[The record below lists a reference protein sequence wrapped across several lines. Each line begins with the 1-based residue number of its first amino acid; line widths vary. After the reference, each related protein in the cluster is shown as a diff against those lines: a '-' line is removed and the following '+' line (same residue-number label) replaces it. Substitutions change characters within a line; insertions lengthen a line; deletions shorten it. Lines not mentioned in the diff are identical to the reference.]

1 MNPPVEKSWVPLNSR
16 ERRVLGVLVEKAKTT
31 PEYYP
36 LTIAAIVTG
45 CNQKSNRDPITTYD
59 ADDVEEIL
67 QGLRKKG
74 AVVMIEGS
82 GRVVRWKHT
91 LYDWLKVTKVE
102 LAVIAELLLRGT
114 QTEGD
119 LRSRASRME
128 PLPDLPALQA
138 VLESLAAKD
147 LVINLSPPGVR
158 RGVVVTHNLYPPNE
172 LEREKS
178 RQAAAPAV
186 EDEPDRPV
194 RPVSTRLE
202 STAGDSMQEVARL
215 RTDLEALRD
224 QVRALTEEVKELKS
238 ALGALNL
245 TLSLDKSSPDPT
257 PERGLSR
264 WRRLP
269 MKASKRPRPSRSC
282 RSGSSR
288 CWPTTA
294 KSHLP
299 G

>member
-1 MNPPVEKSWVPLNSR
+1 MNPPVEKSWVPLNNR

-45 CNQKSNRDPITTYD
+45 SNQKSNRDPVTNYD

-74 AVVMIEGS
+74 AVVMVEAG

-102 LAVIAELLLRGT
+102 LAVVAELLLRGA

-119 LRSRASRME
+119 LRARASRME
-128 PLPDLPALQA
+128 PLPDLPALQG

-147 LVINLSPPGVR
+147 LILHLSPPGVR

-172 LEREKS
+172 LEREKA
-178 RQAAAPAV
+178 RQAAAPIV
-186 EDEPDRPV
+186 DDEPERPS
-194 RPVSTRLE
+194 RPAPTRAEPPPPASTDELASIRDELA
-202 STAGDSMQEVARL
+202 SL
-215 RTDLEALRD
+215 REQVKALS
-224 QVRALTEEVKELKS
+224 EEVRGLKL
-238 ALGALNL
+238 ALGA
-245 TLSLDKSSPDPT
+245 
-257 PERGLSR
+257 
-264 WRRLP
+264 
-269 MKASKRPRPSRSC
+269 
-282 RSGSSR
+282 
-288 CWPTTA
+288 
-294 KSHLP
+294 
-299 G
+299 